1 MAARTIE
8 VTVLSAENLR
18 MDRKSIKK
26 NAFVIIRTDGNNY
39 RTTQIDAAGGSF
51 PRWNEKFILDLP
63 VQAGNLTVEVHCKT
77 ALGYRAIGTAIVP
90 VSDFIGG
97 YVPEGFLHFLSYRL
111 RDHKGERNGIVN
123 ISVRT
128 KVLSPVDHSGPVYGS
143 YGSCSATTSSSSVVG
158 MAVGK
163 MEREWFLF
171 GEVAEKGM
179 EKYNKNKCTVTWRYR
194 DQ

>member
-1 MAARTIE
+1 MVANSRTIE

-18 MDRKSIKK
+18 IDRKSIKK

-39 RTTQIDAAGGSF
+39 RATEIDAAGGSF
-51 PRWNEKFILDLP
+51 PRWNEKFILDLA

-77 ALGYRAIGTAIVP
+77 AFGYRAIGTAMVP

-128 KVLSPVDHSGPVYGS
+128 KVLSPVVHSGLV
-143 YGSCSATTSSSSVVG
+143 YGSCSATTSSSSAVG
-158 MAVGK
+158 MAVG
-163 MEREWFLF
+163 ESGNGVVVGVPVW
-171 GEVAEKGM
+171 
-179 EKYNKNKCTVTWRYR
+179 
-194 DQ
+194 